1 MDIHIIYNDIIFSTY
16 GKYMKTHVSTMR
28 FSCHAY
34 TRCVCILHMA
44 NIAIANLENTEKH
57 VKNKQNTPVYLAS
70 MISEF
75 LNPSNPLVSLPLAER
90 YNPLAAHCRTP
101 LNGLAFQISVGI
113 TKAQNHL
120 SSSTIT
126 KNPSILFLSLAPRI
140 GF

>member
-1 MDIHIIYNDIIFSTY
+1 
-16 GKYMKTHVSTMR
+16 MKIHVSTMR

-34 TRCVCILHMA
+34 ARCVCILHMA
-44 NIAIANLENTEKH
+44 NIAILKTLKTMG
-57 VKNKQNTPVYLAS
+57 KKQNTPVYLAS

-75 LNPSNPLVSLPLAER
+75 LKPSNPLVSLPLAER

-101 LNGLAFQISVGI
+101 LNGLAFQFSVGI
-113 TKAQNHL
+113 TKAHNHL

-126 KNPSILFLSLAPRI
+126 KKPSILFLSLAPRI